1 MNAAAGPDLALP
13 PLRQDLALHAGPDA
27 PDGTPTWTLHDPARN
42 RFFHLGW
49 PAFELLARWHLRSAD
64 AVLAAV
70 RRETTLR
77 LGREDLEAV
86 LRLLAGNHLLLAAGA
101 ADTARL
107 QAQAAAMRPSPAQWL
122 LKNYLSLRV
131 PLLRPMGWLRRWS
144 PRVAWAFH
152 PAFWMGVA
160 LAAVLGLVLAAR
172 RWDEFAHTFVSY
184 ANLEG
189 VLAIALAMSFA
200 KVLHELGHAFT
211 ATRYGCRVPSM
222 GVAFLVMW
230 PVLYTDT
237 NEAWK
242 LTSRR
247 QRLAIGAA
255 GMLSELALAS
265 LALVAWSLLPA
276 TPAWAPVRS
285 GAFLLATTTWVLT
298 LAINASPFMRF
309 DGYFLLSDAVN
320 MPNLHDRAF
329 AMARWWLRERLFAWG
344 DPAPEAMSVAR
355 RRWLVAFAFLTWLY
369 RLVLFLGIALV
380 VYHAFFRLLGAVL
393 LAVELGWFIVRPIAS
408 ELAVW
413 RRRWPDLRWNHATRR
428 TALVAGLLLVFVLW
442 PWRATVRAPGVLGA
456 AQAQGLYAPEAA
468 QVASPPLQPGQRV
481 RAGERL
487 LTLRSPVLQHRL
499 ALARAQE
506 QTLRWQLQQQPFDAQ
521 LRQDGPALRTRW
533 EAAVAEMAGLQQETA
548 RLELRAPFDGRIVDV
563 DEDAPLDAWVSGGEL
578 LLRVVGDRG
587 AKADV
592 FVGEDALA
600 DLRPGDE
607 ARFVPAATEQASVRC
622 RLARIDAVQLAALD
636 RPGLASVHGGPIA
649 AERQAD
655 GRIVPRQPTFH
666 LRLDD
671 CDRATAPAME
681 SEGVAVLEGARHSWA
696 SRALRRAL
704 ALWHREASW

>member
-1 MNAAAGPDLALP
+1 MDAAAGPDVSLP
-13 PLRQDLALHAGPDA
+13 PLRQDLALHGGPDA

-49 PAFELLARWHLRSAD
+49 PAFELLSRWHLRSAD

-70 RRETTLR
+70 RRETTLS

-107 QAQAAAMRPSPAQWL
+107 QAQAAAMRPSAAQWL

-131 PLLRPMGWLRRWS
+131 PLVRPMDWLRRWS
-144 PRVAWAFH
+144 PYVAWAFR
-152 PAFWMGVA
+152 PAFWVSVA

-172 RWDEFAHTFVSY
+172 HWDEFAHTFVSY

-189 VLAIALAMSFA
+189 VLAVALAMSFA

-393 LAVELGWFIVRPIAS
+393 LAVELGWFIVRPIAG

-413 RRRWPDLRWNHATRR
+413 RRRWPDLRWNPATRR
-428 TALVAGLLLVFVLW
+428 TALAAGVLLLLALW
-442 PWRATVRAPGVLGA
+442 PWPATVRAPGVLGA

-468 QVASPPLQPGQRV
+468 QVASPPPRAGQRV
-481 RAGERL
+481 HAGERL

-521 LRQDGPALRTRW
+521 LREDGPALRKRW
-533 EAAVAEMAGLQQETA
+533 EAAVAEVAGLQQETA
-548 RLELRAPFDGRIVDV
+548 RLELRAPFDGRIADV
-563 DEDAPLDAWVSGGEL
+563 DEDAPLDAWVPGGEL

-636 RPGLASVHGGPIA
+636 RPDLASVHGGPIA

-681 SEGVAVLEGARHSWA
+681 SEGVAVLDGARHSWVG
-696 SRALRRAL
+696 RALRRAL
-704 ALWHREASW
+704 ALWQREAAW